1 MLVSLRKMFV
11 LVILALTLL
20 AGLIGWSV
28 RMVSMPMMQH
38 HSGVHSTQILADGPN
53 WYCPPPPRFC

>member
-11 LVILALTLL
+11 LIILALTLL
-20 AGLIGWSV
+20 AGLIGWSA
-28 RMVSMPMMQH
+28 RMVTMPMMQH
-38 HSGVHSTQILADGPN
+38 HSGVHTTHTLA